1 MNKPFYVTKLN
12 NGVIVEFFDQG
23 NRYFGDFHRIKINV
37 FAMIPFTVKSLAPDL
52 QQFAATYPGYILY
65 EKTLERMGVATSEV
79 ETVTHS
85 LIDDFIASTGCY
97 LDKKAFAEG
106 LLRKNM
112 TMKNLPNR
120 NRFSL

>member
-1 MNKPFYVTKLN
+1 MNKPFNITRLS
-12 NGVIVEFFDQG
+12 NGVILEFFDQG

-37 FAMIPFTVKSLAPDL
+37 FATIPFAVESLSADL

-79 ETVTHS
+79 ENVTHS
-85 LIDDFIASTGCY
+85 LIDDFIASTGSY
-97 LDKKAFAEG
+97 LEKKTFVEG

-112 TMKNLPNR
+112 TRKNQPER
-120 NRFSL
+120 NRFRL